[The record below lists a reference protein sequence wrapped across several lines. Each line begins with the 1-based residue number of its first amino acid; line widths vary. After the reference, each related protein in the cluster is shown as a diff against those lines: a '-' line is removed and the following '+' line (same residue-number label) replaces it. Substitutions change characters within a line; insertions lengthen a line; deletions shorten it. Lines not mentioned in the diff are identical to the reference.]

1 MVLCSGRVYFDLM
14 EERLRAGRTASRSCA
29 SKALSFPGERADPGA
44 EPLSPKAEL
53 VWCQEEPQNQGAWNF
68 IKPRIDATVAK
79 LGGKA
84 SPRYAGRPEYAS
96 TAAGMM
102 KQHLAELA
110 QFLNDALSL

>member
-1 MVLCSGRVYFDLM
+1 MVLQHFGYMTHSVTKSFLSTVIGVAVDQGLI
-14 EERLRAGRTASRSCA
+14 RSV
-29 SKALSFPGERADPGA
+29 ED
-44 EPLSPKAEL
+44 
-53 VWCQEEPQNQGAWNF
+53 
-68 IKPRIDATVAK
+68 TVAK